1 MNCQEFFSVDFNTAD
16 NNDILDIHK
25 DLMKKK
31 IIQNNVS
38 NNFKKNADCIII

>member
-1 MNCQEFFSVDFNTAD
+1 MNCKEFLSVDFNTTD

-31 IIQNNVS
+31 IQNNVS
-38 NNFKKNADCIII
+38 NN

>member
-1 MNCQEFFSVDFNTAD
+1 MNCKEFFSVDFNTTD

-38 NNFKKNADCIII
+38 NN

>member
-1 MNCQEFFSVDFNTAD
+1 MNCKEFFSVDFNTTD

-31 IIQNNVS
+31 KYKTMFQIIE
-38 NNFKKNADCIII
+38 KKC

>member
-1 MNCQEFFSVDFNTAD
+1 MNCKEFFSVDFNTTD

-31 IIQNNVS
+31 NNTKQC
-38 NNFKKNADCIII
+38 FK